1 MTEWGFSFALPCWQN
16 GGMQTD
22 YSYLIYWFLWLTAS
36 LALPV
41 FGIVS
46 ISRRIEQPAVYTG
59 AQRGLRSYRV
69 ALILFLVP
77 VVPINLILI
86 ALMSGSLGAGW
97 ASAAELG
104 LIVLA
109 VSPIFLLISII
120 VAISGAV
127 SRSAANREVVKL
139 PAQGTVL

>member
-1 MTEWGFSFALPCWQN
+1 
-16 GGMQTD
+16 MQSD
-22 YSYLIYWFLWLTAS
+22 YSYLIYWFLWLAAS

-86 ALMSGSLGAGW
+86 ALMSSSLGAGW

-127 SRSAANREVVKL
+127 SRSAANRELVKL